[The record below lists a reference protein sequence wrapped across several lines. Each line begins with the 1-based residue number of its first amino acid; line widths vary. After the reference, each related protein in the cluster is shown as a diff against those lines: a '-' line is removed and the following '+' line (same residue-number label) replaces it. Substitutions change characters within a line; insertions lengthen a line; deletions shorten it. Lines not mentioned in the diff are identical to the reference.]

1 MKDMTKCS
9 PIRLIL
15 GFAIPL
21 LLGMLFQQFYNLVDM
36 IIVGRFLGSSA
47 LAAVGSTGSIN
58 FMILGFCMGVCNGF
72 AIPVAQ
78 KFGAK
83 DEKQLRYYVANSIWL
98 SIIFAVVMTIAV
110 CALCRNIL
118 IWMDTPADIFD
129 ASYAYI
135 IVIFMGI
142 PVTYLY
148 NLLSGFM
155 RSLGDS
161 KSPLIFLVI
170 SSVLNILF
178 DVVAIA
184 VFHLGVAGAA
194 VATVLAQA
202 ISGISS
208 LIYMIRKF
216 PILRVHGEEW
226 KWRGIF
232 VSRLCSMGIPMG
244 LQYSITAIG
253 SVILQTAVNGLG
265 SMAVAAMTAGG
276 KLSMFFCCPFDAFG
290 STMATYAGQNLG
302 AGKLQRVT
310 KGMVQCSFLAAGYSI
325 VAAIVMILFGKNLAL
340 LFADSTEV
348 ELIANVAKLLV
359 INSLFFIPLALVN
372 IIRFAIQGL
381 GFGKLA
387 IFAGVAEMIGRSVV
401 AFGFVA
407 KFGFV
412 AACLASP
419 FAWILAD
426 VFLIPA
432 YAYCIRKLR
441 PMIQE
446 KIE

>member
-1 MKDMTKCS
+1 MKDMTKGS

-232 VSRLCSMGIPMG
+232 VARLCSMGIPMG

-340 LFADSTEV
+340 LFVDSTEV

-407 KFGFV
+407 RFGFV

-419 FAWILAD
+419 FAWVLAD

>member
-1 MKDMTKCS
+1 MKDMTKGS

-325 VAAIVMILFGKNLAL
+325 IAAIVMILFGKNLAL
-340 LFADSTEV
+340 LFVDSTEV

-446 KIE
+446 IIE

>member
-1 MKDMTKCS
+1 M
-9 PIRLIL
+9 
-15 GFAIPL
+15 
-21 LLGMLFQQFYNLVDM
+21 
-36 IIVGRFLGSSA
+36 
-47 LAAVGSTGSIN
+47 
-58 FMILGFCMGVCNGF
+58 
-72 AIPVAQ
+72 
-78 KFGAK
+78 
-83 DEKQLRYYVANSIWL
+83 
-98 SIIFAVVMTIAV
+98 
-110 CALCRNIL
+110 
-118 IWMDTPADIFD
+118 
-129 ASYAYI
+129 
-135 IVIFMGI
+135 
-142 PVTYLY
+142 
-148 NLLSGFM
+148 
-155 RSLGDS
+155 
-161 KSPLIFLVI
+161 IFLVI

-340 LFADSTEV
+340 LFVDSTEV

-407 KFGFV
+407 RFGFV

>member
-1 MKDMTKCS
+1 MKDMTKGS

-216 PILRVHGEEW
+216 PILRVHG
-226 KWRGIF
+226 
-232 VSRLCSMGIPMG
+232 
-244 LQYSITAIG
+244 
-253 SVILQTAVNGLG
+253 
-265 SMAVAAMTAGG
+265 
-276 KLSMFFCCPFDAFG
+276 
-290 STMATYAGQNLG
+290 
-302 AGKLQRVT
+302 
-310 KGMVQCSFLAAGYSI
+310 
-325 VAAIVMILFGKNLAL
+325 
-340 LFADSTEV
+340 
-348 ELIANVAKLLV
+348 
-359 INSLFFIPLALVN
+359 
-372 IIRFAIQGL
+372 
-381 GFGKLA
+381 
-387 IFAGVAEMIGRSVV
+387 
-401 AFGFVA
+401 
-407 KFGFV
+407 
-412 AACLASP
+412 
-419 FAWILAD
+419 
-426 VFLIPA
+426 
-432 YAYCIRKLR
+432 
-441 PMIQE
+441 
-446 KIE
+446 

>member
-1 MKDMTKCS
+1 MKDMTKGS

-232 VSRLCSMGIPMG
+232 VARLCSMGIPMG

-340 LFADSTEV
+340 LFVDSTEV

-407 KFGFV
+407 RFGFV

>member
-1 MKDMTKCS
+1 MKDMTKGS

-340 LFADSTEV
+340 LFVDSTEV